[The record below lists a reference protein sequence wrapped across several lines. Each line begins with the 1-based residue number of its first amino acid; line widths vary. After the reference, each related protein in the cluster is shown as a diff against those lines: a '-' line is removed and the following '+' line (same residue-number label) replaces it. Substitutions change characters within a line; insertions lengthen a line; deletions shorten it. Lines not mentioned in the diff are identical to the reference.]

1 MLNPAYRNSCLIL
14 NSIVDTTAVN
24 SFSALRTVSILTQRV
39 SDAALVVVR
48 SLSNTTTLQ
57 GEIAQNLGM
66 GALASISV
74 YAIIHRQLGRSLD
87 EFIVLP
93 ICCSIFISS
102 LIVLPMYLI
111 VHLFRNRCRLNDQ
124 AKAASKEMETEAL
137 ECLRSKPSFDGVSKM
152 TRALALA
159 EDQAHLI
166 KKSTFFNAVYQALIN
181 GGAREKDARQAAD
194 TFLKYVSNTCRDDH
208 QKTRLIAF
216 FAAVYLARAGAG
228 PTAAR
233 IHAESFLSTGG
244 AIEQARIA
252 AKSIMT
258 ISLERKAVAIDD
270 SAGLATHHHRVT
282 DLAKKSVQGRT
293 KAQHALNPA
302 NRGGRVPNA
311 EFKATVASQ
320 LNTLQSRV
328 YIFART
334 CLEAQTAIE
343 FEEKI
348 VSLLKTV
355 QTYDGY
361 YLKCIKLV
369 CGLYNPNIQKEIV
382 DRRDKIVGFVD
393 ALCSHKD
400 ELAVSLAK
408 LAALQAFIEVIA
420 SIQFSI
426 KIDSTLVISKALN
439 EASTKAATAAIS
451 ALVSIERIN
460 RLSPGPEKVAAID
473 SLGKEVLVGQAC
485 VIVSSQLASFI
496 FIAENQLLAPLFYI
510 YHNLVS
516 HAGIYFF
523 HRYRAYGQTDDNAST
538 LSTKRAKKLL
548 APARKA
554 IDAVTKQIRVPIDS
568 IKSNLN
574 QWYVQGLHSNSPNL
588 SNLYKIVVGLT
599 SNFYPGRFPGIF
611 LASAFAQ
618 KVLADLEP
626 QVKARREL
634 VTFAEQFTV
643 VLLKS
648 MIRDYKKLHG
658 RIVQLA
664 LVAAP
669 AFKIP
674 DDQALTVAK
683 LFANKVLAPAY
694 KIIHSVN
701 QAIAIPFFKMRGEF
715 ERKYSE
721 SRLTD
726 SPDDASQ
733 AGSELVNQLV
743 PSHIVEDLLKPTD
756 SLVRL
761 TGDSPDANFSF
772 DCDEEYFQVVAATLD
787 NLDRKS
793 TFEAE
798 AATRA
803 NREIISDLYHARNL
817 ALRSRSAFDSFCRP
831 LFQMFDEHEL
841 GSQLHQVLK

>member
-1 MLNPAYRNSCLIL
+1 MLNAAYNDPYAAMSSVI
-14 NSIVDTTAVN
+14 DTTVVY
-24 SFSALRTVSILTQRV
+24 SFSALRRVSILTQTV
-39 SDAALVVVR
+39 SDVATTVFS
-48 SLSNTTTLQ
+48 SLWNVTTLQ
-57 GEIAQNLGM
+57 GEIAQNLGI

-74 YAIIHRQLGRSLD
+74 YAIINRQLGRSLG

-111 VHLFRNRCRLNDQ
+111 VHLFRNRCCLNDHAQ
-124 AKAASKEMETEAL
+124 AASKEMETEAL

-166 KKSTFFNAVYQALIN
+166 KKSTFFNAVYQALIT
-181 GGAREKDARQAAD
+181 GGACENDARQAANI
-194 TFLKYVSNTCRDDH
+194 FLKYVSETCQDNH
-208 QKTRLIAF
+208 QKTRLIALS
-216 FAAVYLARAGAG
+216 AAIYLARAGAG

-233 IHAESFLSTGG
+233 ISAESFLSTGG
-244 AIEQARIA
+244 AIVKAKMA
-252 AKSIMT
+252 AKSIMA
-258 ISLERKAVAIDD
+258 ISLERAAVASNP
-270 SAGLATHHHRVT
+270 SAALVAHSQRVT
-282 DLAKKSVQGRT
+282 DLAKKFVQGWT
-293 KAQHALNPA
+293 KAEHALNPA

-320 LNTLQSRV
+320 LSTLQSRV

-334 CLEAQTAIE
+334 YLEAKTAIE

-361 YLKCIKLV
+361 YLKCFKVL

-439 EASTKAATAAIS
+439 QASTKAATAAMR

-473 SLGKEVLVGQAC
+473 SLRKEVLVGQAC
-485 VIVSSQLASFI
+485 VIVSSQLANFI
-496 FIAENQLLAPLFYI
+496 FIAENQLLAPLFSI

-516 HAGIYFF
+516 DAVIYFF
-523 HRYRAYGQTDDNAST
+523 LRYRAYGQTDDNAST

-554 IDAVTKQIRVPIDS
+554 IDAVTKQIRVPIGS
-568 IKSNLN
+568 IKSNLKK
-574 QWYVQGLHSNSPNL
+574 WYVQGLHSNSSNL
-588 SNLYKIVVGLT
+588 SNLNEIVVGLT

-618 KVLADLEP
+618 KVLADLEL
-626 QVKARREL
+626 QVKARKAL
-634 VTFAEQFTV
+634 VTFEQQFTV

-694 KIIHSVN
+694 EIINSIN
-701 QAIAIPFFKMRGEF
+701 QAIAIPFFKLRGGF

-726 SPDDASQ
+726 SPDDALQ
-733 AGSELVNQLV
+733 AGCQLVNQLV
-743 PSHIVEDLLKPTD
+743 PSHILEDLLKPTD

-772 DCDEEYFQVVAATLD
+772 DCDEHYFQVVAATLD

-798 AATRA
+798 AATQA

-831 LFQMFDEHEL
+831 LFQLFDENQIN
-841 GSQLHQVLK
+841 SQLHEVLK